1 VNIPTKKLK
10 NGFVMPVLG
19 IGTWYMGGG
28 FLPDSS
34 NDEQDIKALKT
45 AIDLGITHIDT
56 AELYGNGHSEELIGK
71 AIKGYDRA
79 KLFITSKVFRDHLKY
94 EDVLKSFNKS
104 LKRLGTS
111 YLDLYLIH
119 APNEGIQLKETIKAL
134 DELKE
139 KGLTREI
146 GVSNFSVDQLKEA
159 QSFTKNRIVINQI
172 HYNLAYQDLQDVVDY
187 CQQNDVF
194 ITAYRPVERG
204 VLTRPGI
211 KVLDEMCDKYKKT
224 PAQIALNW
232 LISQDNILTIS
243 KTSTVD
249 HLKENLGAL
258 NWQMKKNDIE
268 KLRNE
273 FPDVELPQTVVRFNK

>member
-1 VNIPTKKLK
+1 
-10 NGFVMPVLG
+10 MPVLG